1 MMPDEEDQLLT
12 IFEPPQTWR
21 RNAEAHDGRGEAVRY
36 EDSLCLPG
44 DAKAASCLLFDRPS
58 TCAQLE
64 PFDRHIYGKGAE
76 SGWSLNDSEMD
87 AKAALQKFNGCAG
100 ASLEWLPKRI
110 ESLPVRRGN
119 AGHEPRFQD
128 GWISEKVKFD
138 VRKET

>member
-1 MMPDEEDQLLT
+1 MEEAKRFTTKILCAFPGTQ
-12 IFEPPQTWR
+12 R
-21 RNAEAHDGRGEAVRY
+21 RLRVCFSTGRAHALSSSRSIGT
-36 EDSLCLPG
+36 ST
-44 DAKAASCLLFDRPS
+44 AK
-58 TCAQLE
+58 
-64 PFDRHIYGKGAE
+64 AE